1 MKIQVEI
8 QSWNFLLKIFK
19 MYLFYVHRCF
29 PLTTHVPGVHRFQK
43 RVSESLGLYYIQI
56 VVTHHVGAGNG
67 TQVFCRRA
75 NIINN
80 IVNRTISPGLSYVP
94 IDFPGLRGCASWTYL
109 PHDWG
114 TSQPKPEQQKD
125 LTSKQTR
132 NRVPREDAPN
142 TRCLFLIIHHPGTWL
157 SGGVVVWM

>member
-1 MKIQVEI
+1 MKIRVEI

-29 PLTTHVPGVHRFQK
+29 PSLHTRAWCPQIPEEAVRVPGTV
-43 RVSESLGLYYIQI
+43 LQI
-56 VVTHHVGAGNG
+56 VVTHHVGAGNC
-67 TQVFCRRA
+67 TQVFCKRA

-80 IVNRTISPGLSYVP
+80 IINRTISSGLSYIP

-114 TSQPKPEQQKD
+114 TSQLKPEQQKD

-132 NRVPREDAPN
+132 NRVPQEDVPN
-142 TRCLFLIIHHPGTWL
+142 TRCPFLIIHHQGTWL